1 MSESF
6 AWADGRGAEP
16 AGVLSP
22 AGAQWEALEN
32 YPGVAQMDLCGFVSA
47 VGPCPM
53 FLMSQAAFLPRCCPV
68 SPCSLALWWCQ
79 PGPKREAGNYSQSW
93 GLSSVCLEVVGS
105 SPLLIY
111 YPRRKKCCMRVSISS
126 CCS

>member
-47 VGPCPM
+47 VGPCPV
-53 FLMSQAAFLPRCCPV
+53 FLMSQAAFLPHCCPV
-68 SPCSLALWWCQ
+68 SPCSLAPVLCGGVSQ
-79 PGPKREAGNYSQSW
+79 VQKGKQAIILSPGGCPQFVWR
-93 GLSSVCLEVVGS
+93 
-105 SPLLIY
+105 
-111 YPRRKKCCMRVSISS
+111 
-126 CCS
+126 